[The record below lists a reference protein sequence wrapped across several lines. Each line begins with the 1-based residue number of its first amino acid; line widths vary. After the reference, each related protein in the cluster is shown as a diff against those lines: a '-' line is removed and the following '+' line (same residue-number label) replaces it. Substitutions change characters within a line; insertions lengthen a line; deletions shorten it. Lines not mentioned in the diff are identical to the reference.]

1 VFENLFLDFFL
12 VVKSKLTNGNAIA
25 HADGPLDLVRE
36 ERLVIDLVVLETT
49 GSGF

>member
-1 VFENLFLDFFL
+1 MVE
-12 VVKSKLTNGNAIA
+12 SKLASGNAVA

-36 ERLVIDLVVLETT
+36 ERLVIDLVVLEST